1 LEFKELIRKNFKLN
15 PTPSQ
20 ELLFDNL
27 EKFLDSEAERSIFL
41 LKGYAGTGKT
51 TFLNSFIKTIPKFG
65 WKSTLL
71 APTGR
76 AAKVMANYSKKKA
89 GTIHRKI
96 YKQVEDSYNGQL
108 VFELQKNVAEGTIYV
123 VDEASMIGDQREFGQ
138 NGLLKDLIQYV
149 FEGDQNKLI
158 LIGDEAQLPPVG
170 MSLSPA
176 LDIDHL
182 ANQYFAEVFSSI
194 LVDVVRQGADSGILY
209 NATLLRS
216 NLDSKNL
223 DISLSTS
230 AFKDIFKMG
239 SDKLEDGIRYAYDKY
254 GQENTVIIT
263 RSNKNAVQYNSFIR
277 NRINYSENELE
288 VGDLLMI
295 VKNNYSILDEDSEA
309 GFIANGE
316 YARVL
321 RIGREEEV
329 HGFRFQHVSLK
340 LIDYPEDPEFDTL
353 IFLETLYSHS
363 PSLSAEQ
370 NKALYESVQKDYFW
384 VKSKK
389 EQKKLIKAD
398 KYLNALQVKFAYAL
412 TCHKSQG
419 GQWPVVFIDALY
431 LPEQTL
437 DKETIRWLY
446 TALTR
451 GINEVY
457 LINFQSFL
465 FNTAAKNET
474 EKK

>member
-27 EKFLDSEAERSIFL
+27 EKFLDSEAERS
-41 LKGYAGTGKT
+41 
-51 TFLNSFIKTIPKFG
+51 FLNSFIKTIPKFG

-96 YKQVEDSYNGQL
+96 YKQVEDTYNGQL
-108 VFELQKNVAEGTIYV
+108 MFELQKNVAEGTIYI

-149 FEGDQNKLI
+149 FAGDQNKLI

-182 ANQYFAEVFSSI
+182 SNQYFAEVLSST

-321 RIGREEEV
+321 RIGREEDV

-363 PSLSAEQ
+363 PSLSTEQ

-451 GINEVY
+451 GMNEVY

>member
-1 LEFKELIRKNFKLN
+1 
-15 PTPSQ
+15 
-20 ELLFDNL
+20 
-27 EKFLDSEAERSIFL
+27 
-41 LKGYAGTGKT
+41 
-51 TFLNSFIKTIPKFG
+51 
-65 WKSTLL
+65 
-71 APTGR
+71 
-76 AAKVMANYSKKKA
+76 
-89 GTIHRKI
+89 
-96 YKQVEDSYNGQL
+96 
-108 VFELQKNVAEGTIYV
+108 
-123 VDEASMIGDQREFGQ
+123 
-138 NGLLKDLIQYV
+138 
-149 FEGDQNKLI
+149 
-158 LIGDEAQLPPVG
+158 
-170 MSLSPA
+170 
-176 LDIDHL
+176 
-182 ANQYFAEVFSSI
+182 
-194 LVDVVRQGADSGILY
+194 
-209 NATLLRS
+209 
-216 NLDSKNL
+216 
-223 DISLSTS
+223 
-230 AFKDIFKMG
+230 
-239 SDKLEDGIRYAYDKY
+239 
-254 GQENTVIIT
+254 
-263 RSNKNAVQYNSFIR
+263 
-277 NRINYSENELE
+277 
-288 VGDLLMI
+288 
-295 VKNNYSILDEDSEA
+295 
-309 GFIANGE
+309 
-316 YARVL
+316 VL

-363 PSLSAEQ
+363 PSLSTEQ

-419 GQWPVVFIDALY
+419 GQWPVVFVDALY

-451 GINEVY
+451 GMNEVY